1 MLKFLTENPARI
13 RKRDCKYDHDEQDK
27 YQGLEIIKVPFPL
40 FLHFVI
46 LTYLSLNKHGGFV
59 AMGGPT
65 KEVISRKLR
74 FSAGRMFPLTFSGI
88 FSMTE
93 LVCI

>member
-1 MLKFLTENPARI
+1 MIMMSKISIKE
-13 RKRDCKYDHDEQDK
+13 
-27 YQGLEIIKVPFPL
+27 YQGLEIIKCTFSL

-46 LTYLSLNKHGGFV
+46 LTYLSLNKHGWFV
-59 AMGGPT
+59 AMGGAT

-74 FSAGRMFPLTFSGI
+74 FSAGRMFPLTYLGI